1 MTQDLLVDIGEEYFV
16 TNNVDGVTLTV
27 GLYNDSSDSLAE
39 NSNVG
44 NITTE
49 PTAGANYAT
58 VSVTFSASNIGGNWG
73 IENDSVIS
81 YDFSDTTDDTV
92 EVDTAFVTANFDSTE
107 AGSIGDHLIA
117 NPALSQNRKVGS
129 IDTLEIGAG
138 DLELKLE

>member
-16 TNNVDGVTLTV
+16 TNNVDGATLTV
-27 GLYNDSSDSLAE
+27 GLYNDSSDNLSE
-39 NSNVG
+39 GSNVG

-49 PTAGANYAT
+49 PQDGAAYAT

-73 IENDSVIS
+73 VENDSVIS
-81 YDFSDTTDDTV
+81 YDFSDTQDDSV
-92 EVDTAFVTANFDSTE
+92 EVDTAFVTASFDSAE
-107 AGSIGDHLIA
+107 AGSQGDHLIA
-117 NPALSQNRKVGS
+117 NPALSQSRKVGS